1 LTPAT
6 APPGGRRQS
15 RRVHKTQREDEQGT
29 PLFVLPDRGAGV
41 DAVVDAVVDAGAD
54 AESPALPSASIDPSV
69 AAISGKQRFRDIK

>member
-1 LTPAT
+1 MTPAT

-41 DAVVDAVVDAGAD
+41 DAVLDAGAGAD

>member
-1 LTPAT
+1 MTPAT

-15 RRVHKTQREDEQGT
+15 RRVHKTQREDERGT
-29 PLFVLPDRGAGV
+29 PLFVLPDRGAG
-41 DAVVDAVVDAGAD
+41 VDAVVDAGAD